1 MTDMEPRYVPDGLE
15 FDEEDLSWRMTG
27 QLINKDLINEVF
39 SICGGR
45 KYFKSPKEARLW
57 NMIDR
62 QLSKG
67 TLRIEWVNN
76 CVKWARDKNS
86 TGFAINVEALGHL
99 ILNKPRMQDWLNS
112 HKKELRDTASYDLK
126 DIYDDV

>member
-1 MTDMEPRYVPDGLE
+1 MTEPRYVPDGLE

-27 QLINKDLINEVF
+27 QLVNKDLINEVF

-45 KYFKSPKEARLW
+45 KYFKSPKESRLW

-62 QLSKG
+62 QLNKG

-76 CVKWARDKNS
+76 CIKWARDKNAS
-86 TGFAINVEALGHL
+86 GAFISVDALGHL
-99 ILNKPRMQDWLNS
+99 VLNKARMMDWLNA
-112 HKKELRDTASYDLK
+112 HKAELRDTADYNLK
-126 DIYDDV
+126 DIYGNE